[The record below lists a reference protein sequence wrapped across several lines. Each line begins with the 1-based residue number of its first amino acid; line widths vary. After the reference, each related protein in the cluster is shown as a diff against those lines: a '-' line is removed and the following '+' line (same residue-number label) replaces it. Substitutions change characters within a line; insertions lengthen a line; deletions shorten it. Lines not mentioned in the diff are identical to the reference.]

1 MTSKFV
7 PEAPIDQSPSA
18 PNRAIEVYEELR
30 SAIVEGRIRPNERLI
45 EAELAER
52 LQVSRTPVRESMQR
66 LAADGLVVSRRRGWA
81 VREHS
86 PQEIQ
91 DIYEVR
97 AALEG
102 YAARLAAERASDD
115 MIAEILKIHQSYI
128 AELEKT
134 DRGHLIEHNDD
145 FHNAVVAAS
154 GNARLA
160 EQIQR
165 NTAFY
170 FVHRIAGF
178 LDDDEVRQSIAGHQ
192 QLVDALIARDPDRAE
207 AVARQ
212 AVLDGLSKTLARV
225 R

>member
-1 MTSKFV
+1 LV
-7 PEAPIDQSPSA
+7 AQPGLDAHESA
-18 PNRAIEVYEELR
+18 PNRAVEVYEELR

-52 LQVSRTPVRESMQR
+52 LDVSRTPIRESMLR
-66 LAADGLVVSRRRGWA
+66 LAADGLVISRRRGWV

-102 YAARLAAERASDD
+102 YAARLAAQRASDD
-115 MIAEILKIHQSYI
+115 MITEIVRIHKSYV
-128 AELEKT
+128 AELQQIS
-134 DRGHLIEHNDD
+134 RGHLIEHNDA
-145 FHNAVVAAS
+145 FHNAVIAAS

-178 LDDDEVRQSIAGHQ
+178 LSDDEVRNSIAGHQ
-192 QLVDALIARDPDRAE
+192 ELVDALVARDCDRAE
-207 AVARQ
+207 DVARR
-212 AVLDGLSKTLARV
+212 AVLEGLSKTLARI